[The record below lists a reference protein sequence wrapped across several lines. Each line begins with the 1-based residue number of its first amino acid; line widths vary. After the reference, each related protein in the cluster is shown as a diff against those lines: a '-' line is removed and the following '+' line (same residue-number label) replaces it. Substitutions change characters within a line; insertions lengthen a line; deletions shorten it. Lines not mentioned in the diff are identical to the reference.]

1 MRWYAFCALFIL
13 SLPAVAD
20 DHAELERP
28 TLEKKALAAKA
39 AKKNA
44 AVSELSVYEVTV
56 ASHRLTEAV
65 DPDLSNTEILQWLG
79 TKEGQSNVQ
88 STTTLRQSCVQ
99 GMKSSVQ
106 FGREVAVVEG
116 EVSTGRGVVSKRLK
130 QLSVGSMCQC
140 TIKPQGKKLLMEI
153 DVEQSLI
160 GDADDESMPPEIHIQ
175 TISTTLVVTPDQPV
189 VIGGDD
195 RNVMV
200 LTVR

>member
-1 MRWYAFCALFIL
+1 MRWYAFCAVFIL
-13 SLPAVAD
+13 CLPAVAD
-20 DHAELERP
+20 DHADMKRP
-28 TLEKKALAAKA
+28 TLQKKALGMKAAEKKAAE
-39 AKKNA
+39 
-44 AVSELSVYEVTV
+44 SELSVYEVTV

-106 FGREVAVVEG
+106 FGRQVAVVEG
-116 EVSTGRGVVSKRLK
+116 EVSTGRGVVSKRMERY
-130 QLSVGSMCQC
+130 SVGSMCQC
-140 TIKPQGKKLLMEI
+140 IIKPQGKQLLLEI
-153 DVEQSLI
+153 DVEHSLV
-160 GDADDESMPPEIHIQ
+160 DEADDESMPPEIRSQ
-175 TISTTLVVTPDQPV
+175 TISTTIIVAPGQPV

-195 RNVMV
+195 QNVMV